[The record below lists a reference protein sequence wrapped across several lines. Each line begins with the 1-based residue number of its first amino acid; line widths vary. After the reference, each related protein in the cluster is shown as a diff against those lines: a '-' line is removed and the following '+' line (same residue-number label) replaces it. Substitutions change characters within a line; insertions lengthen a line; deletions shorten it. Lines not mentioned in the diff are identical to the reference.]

1 VFYFTFNRLLIN
13 RMVQEVTSSLDRLH
27 VLVIGPG
34 LGRCPMVLE
43 ATFRII
49 QEAKSRNVPLV
60 LDADALFLLT
70 LDPYQKALEN
80 YDKVVLTPNV
90 VEGKRLNGL
99 EQYWKGATVVQKG
112 AQDVICRDE
121 QILLTCAEEGG
132 WKRSGGLGDILA
144 GTIGTLMAWN
154 SILTDQGKASSSD
167 LPLAC
172 WTACCVAKRATKRAY
187 ESHLRAMT
195 APDVLTDLGP
205 TINEMTS
212 PSSKL

>member
-1 VFYFTFNRLLIN
+1 
-13 RMVQEVTSSLDRLH
+13 MVQEVTSSMDRLH

-49 QEAKSRNVPLV
+49 QEAKARNLPLV

-70 LDPYQKALEN
+70 LDPYHKVLET
-80 YDKVVLTPNV
+80 YDNVVLTPNV
-90 VEGKRLNGL
+90 VERQRLNGL

-121 QILLTCAEEGG
+121 TTMVTCAEEGG
-132 WKRSGGLGDILA
+132 LKRSGGLGDILA
-144 GTIGTLMAWN
+144 GTIGTLVAWN
-154 SILTDQGKASSSD
+154 RILTDQGLASSSD

-172 WTACCVAKRATKRAY
+172 WTACCFAKRATKHAY
-187 ESHLRAMT
+187 QSHLRAMT
-195 APDVLTDLGP
+195 APDVLTDLGS
-205 TINEMTS
+205 TINEMTN